1 MRRKKGCN
9 APVRAD
15 IEDPHIVLFQGE
27 EVGMKPGA
35 VELQSFGSELKSK
48 LFGRSLQDVKEDFV
62 KVSEQ
67 INDILHDA
75 FSKVPE
81 GLTFDTIEIALGF
94 SAEGKLA
101 FIAKAGMKA
110 SVTVRFKKA

>member
-1 MRRKKGCN
+1 MKRKRASN

-15 IEDPHIVLFQGE
+15 LGDPHIVLFQGE
-27 EVGMKPGA
+27 AAGIKPGA
-35 VELQSFGSELKSK
+35 VQLQSFGSELRSS
-48 LFGRSLQDVKEDFV
+48 LFGRSLEDVKQDFV

-75 FSKVPE
+75 FSKVPA
-81 GLTFDTIEIALGF
+81 GLTFDTIDVALGF

-101 FIAKAGMKA
+101 FIAKAGVNT